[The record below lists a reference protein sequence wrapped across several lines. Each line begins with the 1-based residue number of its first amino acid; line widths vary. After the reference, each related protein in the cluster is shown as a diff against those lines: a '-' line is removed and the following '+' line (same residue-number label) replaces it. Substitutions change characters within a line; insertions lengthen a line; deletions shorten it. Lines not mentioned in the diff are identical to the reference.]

1 MPAIKDI
8 QEGEEMVGDYD
19 CIKYPKGIWIDKL
32 YEELDPERY
41 QLTEKKSQW
50 MIRFIV
56 KCLDDI

>member
-41 QLTEKKSQW
+41 QLTEKKSQ
-50 MIRFIV
+50 
-56 KCLDDI
+56 